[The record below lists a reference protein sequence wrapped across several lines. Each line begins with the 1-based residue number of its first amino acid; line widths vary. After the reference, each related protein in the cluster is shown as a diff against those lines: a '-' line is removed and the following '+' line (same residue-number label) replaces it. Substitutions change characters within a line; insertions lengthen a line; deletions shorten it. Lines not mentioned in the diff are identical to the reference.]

1 MSAIRLLY
9 SLLLS
14 LSGSLCNAYLLSR
27 MPRTNIDARAP
38 RSLMLADP
46 LSLSFAFA
54 AGAAFPSAVAVQKQK
69 ELDAARAEFEEQI
82 AQLETS
88 IKTSDKQLGE
98 LLVINSRQARQ
109 KKDEF
114 VELQRSYNIQLERL
128 KEMVGEFSDKYEL
141 QQNECRMMERAMK
154 TMEREN
160 LQYKE
165 RGAVL
170 MSQLEESQS
179 KLQQAMDDIANS
191 PFEKNPIL
199 RNPFVK
205 KMAMAMRMA

>member
-1 MSAIRLLY
+1 
-9 SLLLS
+9 
-14 LSGSLCNAYLLSR
+14 
-27 MPRTNIDARAP
+27 
-38 RSLMLADP
+38 
-46 LSLSFAFA
+46 
-54 AGAAFPSAVAVQKQK
+54 
-69 ELDAARAEFEEQI
+69 
-82 AQLETS
+82 
-88 IKTSDKQLGE
+88 
-98 LLVINSRQARQ
+98 
-109 KKDEF
+109 
-114 VELQRSYNIQLERL
+114 
-128 KEMVGEFSDKYEL
+128 
-141 QQNECRMMERAMK
+141 MK

>member
-1 MSAIRLLY
+1 
-9 SLLLS
+9 
-14 LSGSLCNAYLLSR
+14 
-27 MPRTNIDARAP
+27 
-38 RSLMLADP
+38 MLADP